1 MYTLLVGSLSHTNL
15 QRHINNLNATTNNM
29 GRKVHAY
36 DRTTFS
42 SNAVKMQNTP

>member
-1 MYTLLVGSLSHTNL
+1 
-15 QRHINNLNATTNNM
+15 M

-42 SNAVKMQNTP
+42 SNAVKMQNTPWIRDADVLNIL